1 MERLSV
7 PVPPNLEAAFGYD
20 SGDAARCVAFY
31 WEPCGD
37 ELAFDDGR
45 YGVVGANW
53 EAWQAFLQHPAV
65 SRALLCR
72 ECKGRGMSREGGICR
87 GCDGLCLRFNLGS
100 GDEEAAHCLV
110 LDRRERA
117 LYAAPRGEAMRLL
130 AGQWAAGDVRREET
144 APAGEPTPEGAVG
157 PFDLLEE
164 LEQFRLEF
172 RGQVEEA
179 VEQMLQRQRE
189 EVAAMLAFLD
199 AAAPAEA

>member
-20 SGDAARCVAFY
+20 GGDAARYVAFY

-53 EAWQAFLQHPAV
+53 EAWLGFLGHPAV
-65 SRALLCR
+65 SPALTCPS
-72 ECKGRGMSREGGICR
+72 CGGLGANCACW
-87 GCDGLCLRFNLGS
+87 GGQRFNLGNS
-100 GDEEAAHCLV
+100 EQEAAHVLL
-110 LDRRERA
+110 LDRRERV

-130 AGQWAAGDVRREET
+130 AGLWASGDVRRGET
-144 APAGEPTPEGAVG
+144 APAGEPPPEGAG
-157 PFDLLEE
+157 PFDPLGE

-199 AAAPAEA
+199 AAAPAGA